1 MKLTAYFDVCLLSSL
16 SVSMQHQS
24 SYRRNYP
31 TYWHHLQQPS
41 EYMATTSTSTNRQNH
56 CAQHYAGAVETEF
69 QKDVDQQSISWC
81 LKYKEAMQVWQ
92 SLTVKAHFTLGK
104 NKNKQIFMYLGYLLW
119 WIFIYWAQ
127 KSSSLL
133 SVI

>member
-1 MKLTAYFDVCLLSSL
+1 MSVFCLLSQYPCSIRVVIGETILHTDITYNNPLNTWPQHPHPLTDKIIVL
-16 SVSMQHQS
+16 S
-24 SYRRNYP
+24 
-31 TYWHHLQQPS
+31 
-41 EYMATTSTSTNRQNH
+41 TTQEHWN
-56 CAQHYAGAVETEF
+56 TEF